1 MKKKKWKKI
10 KKEIIELKEN
20 NLNKKEDFTD
30 IKQKYDLENNFEEN
44 IDLKNEEK
52 KDLIKKLKKF
62 YENNLKIIQK
72 SKLDL
77 K

>member
-30 IKQKYDLENNFEEN
+30 IQQKYDLENNFEEN